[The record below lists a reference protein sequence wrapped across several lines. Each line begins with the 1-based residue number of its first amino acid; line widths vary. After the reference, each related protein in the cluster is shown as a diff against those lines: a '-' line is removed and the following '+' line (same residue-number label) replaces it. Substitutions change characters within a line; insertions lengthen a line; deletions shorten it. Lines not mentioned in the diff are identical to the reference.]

1 MSTLYV
7 LGNGFDI
14 AHGIKTPYSAFR
26 AFLSEHHESFLTRFE
41 AMYHIQPL
49 DDTEPWYTESAQKR
63 WNERVTKGLWERFEE
78 DIGHP
83 DVEGMYDY
91 ASSLVDS
98 MPDTGIS
105 DTLDAYWKEEYSF
118 SNDLQKYVLEWLN
131 TIDTSICHCKK
142 KSLVG
147 TNANYYINFNYTDT
161 LERVYQIKNV
171 LHVHGGIP
179 SCSSV
184 PPIMGHGNKFLITDN
199 REKSKAYY
207 EDGIEWAYSAH
218 KAIAKFAESLYKDV
232 DRIIINNE
240 QFFSQLC
247 CVDQVVCLGISFGDV
262 DVPYLQRILEK
273 VDSKTEWTA
282 YYYAPDDLK
291 RLKSVFG
298 ILGITRKYKVRFLHS
313 DTFWDD

>member
-105 DTLDAYWKEEYSF
+105 DTLDAFWKEEYSF

-147 TNANYYINFNYTDT
+147 ANANYYINFN
-161 LERVYQIKNV
+161 
-171 LHVHGGIP
+171 
-179 SCSSV
+179 
-184 PPIMGHGNKFLITDN
+184 
-199 REKSKAYY
+199 
-207 EDGIEWAYSAH
+207 
-218 KAIAKFAESLYKDV
+218 
-232 DRIIINNE
+232 
-240 QFFSQLC
+240 
-247 CVDQVVCLGISFGDV
+247 
-262 DVPYLQRILEK
+262 
-273 VDSKTEWTA
+273 
-282 YYYAPDDLK
+282 
-291 RLKSVFG
+291 
-298 ILGITRKYKVRFLHS
+298 
-313 DTFWDD
+313 